1 MRVEL
6 VWQRDC
12 PNVSAARA
20 NLMQALTQAGAPVR
34 WDEWCVDDDGC
45 PGHAHRFG
53 SPTVLVDGADVAGVE
68 PGTEERCRVYDDGTG
83 ALVGVPPTETIA
95 RALREHHSVA
105 GADTTSGRFGWRGVG
120 AMLPSIGVAFLP
132 KVACPACWPA
142 YAGVLSSLG
151 VSFLVDTWYLFAFT
165 AAFLVVALFML
176 GFRARRRR
184 GYGPLALGALSSTVL
199 LVGKFYFES
208 DPAMYGALG
217 LLVAAS
223 LWNSWPRRQAASP
236 ACSACEPTPQV
247 PSCCDTTT
255 TRTTTPT
262 PLRGSAPQG
271 VTS

>member
-6 VWQRDC
+6 IWQRDC
-12 PNVSAARA
+12 PNVSAART
-20 NLMQALTQAGAPVR
+20 NLIQALSQAGAPVR
-34 WDEWCVDDDGC
+34 WDEWCVDDEGC
-45 PGHAHRFG
+45 PEHAHRFG
-53 SPTVLVDGADVAGVE
+53 SPTVLVDGGDVAGVA
-68 PGTEERCRVYDDGTG
+68 PGTEDCCRVYEDGSG
-83 ALVGVPPTETIA
+83 KLVGVPPTETIV
-95 RALREHHSVA
+95 RALQGSRKAPSQED
-105 GADTTSGRFGWRGVG
+105 GIGWHRVG

-151 VSFLVDTWYLFAFT
+151 VSFLIDTRYLFAFT

-184 GYGPLALGALSSTVL
+184 GYGPLALGALASTVL

-223 LWNSWPRRQAASP
+223 LWNSWPHRQAASP
-236 ACSACEPTPQV
+236 ACPACEPAQA

-255 TRTTTPT
+255 TTNAPT
-262 PLRGSAPQG
+262 PLGGSATQG
-271 VTS
+271 VSP